1 IGDTAVTVDPSDD
14 HDDLVAASAAAL
26 DAALDIVQPG
36 VTLGEIGAAIQ
47 DAIESHG
54 YVPVRNLSG
63 HGLGHYTQHTGK
75 TIPNIDTGNDTEL
88 KAGETVAIEPFA
100 TDGAGKVKDGRPGN
114 IYKLEND
121 NARGRTGRKV
131 IGEVKNRFRT
141 LPFTDRWLESVPA
154 ARVQTAVRNLVR
166 AGSLHSYEVLTEED
180 GGLVSQ
186 KEHTVIVEDD
196 PVVTTR

>member
-1 IGDTAVTVDPSDD
+1 
-14 HDDLVAASAAAL
+14 
-26 DAALDIVQPG
+26 
-36 VTLGEIGAAIQ
+36 GEA
-47 DAIESHG
+47 
-54 YVPVRNLSG
+54 
-63 HGLGHYTQHTGK
+63 
-75 TIPNIDTGNDTEL
+75 
-88 KAGETVAIEPFA
+88 VAIEPFA

-154 ARVQTAVRNLVR
+154 ARVQTAMRNLVR